1 MAKLSP
7 EYAFSLLK
15 SMNDEEKSRFLKQ
28 LEQDPL
34 LPSATESSSSA
45 DAPATHNDYGLPPAV
60 PTTSKPPPAASPPA
74 SAAEVQPDADHGG
87 DADPTGPTLAGT
99 AGGGTAGNGG
109 NGVATAKKPEVKEPP
124 PKPPSSS
131 ASAPPPLEAKSLA
144 TPPKPASA
152 TGAPTSTM
160 PRALPAA
167 KERRG
172 HHWETDARFLF
183 GYRCPGETGRHFWRA
198 TPQRPA

>member
-45 DAPATHNDYGLPPAV
+45 DAPAAHN
-60 PTTSKPPPAASPPA
+60 
-74 SAAEVQPDADHGG
+74 VQPDADHGG

-99 AGGGTAGNGG
+99 AGGDGTAGNGG

-131 ASAPPPLEAKSLA
+131 ASAPPPLKAKSLA

-152 TGAPTSTM
+152 TGAPTSTT
-160 PRALPAA
+160 PRAPPAA

-183 GYRCPGETGRHFWRA
+183 GYRCPAGKPGATSGER
-198 TPQRPA
+198 RPSDPLKAHYLRQ